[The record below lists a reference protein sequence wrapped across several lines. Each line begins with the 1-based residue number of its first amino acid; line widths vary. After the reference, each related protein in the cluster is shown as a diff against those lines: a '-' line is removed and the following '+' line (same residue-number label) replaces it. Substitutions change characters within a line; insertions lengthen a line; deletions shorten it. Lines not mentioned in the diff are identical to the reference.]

1 VWNLSG
7 DCPAQ
12 FEYTLYVF
20 RLLYAESVLIR
31 KITLIVL
38 TRTVIVRSLYVVVVV
53 VVVVVVA

>member
-1 VWNLSG
+1 MWNLSG

-38 TRTVIVRSLYVVVVV
+38 TRTVIMKSLSVLLLLA
-53 VVVVVVA
+53 VA

>member
-1 VWNLSG
+1 MWDLSG

-20 RLLYAESVLIR
+20 RLLYDESVLIR
-31 KITLIVL
+31 EITLIVL
-38 TRTVIVRSLYVVVVV
+38 TRTVIVRSLYVL